1 MSWTNLAFQ
10 VGKLDRK
17 RQLLTRARDGEEG
30 FGFSQKSKE
39 EQKAAIESEVEQ
51 VMENGTIVH
60 GGESARRGLGG
71 TVVSRARLSRLS
83 EVASY
88 RRFYENRDVR
98 IPLYENM
105 TAAQLALRLPISVGI
120 PRQIVDD
127 SADALFGDG
136 RFIGVRMV
144 GADEAESVRL
154 QAFWDRVFSDNGLR
168 QRLLTDA
175 IDSGICGGTFYSVS
189 YDPAGPSVLRVQSI
203 SYDQLWDIEY
213 DELDREKVLAFI
225 FQWEQAEPE
234 ARGGDRFRWH
244 RVEMDRERIVR
255 LRAVRPHTAGD
266 DGEGVEFEIT
276 SISEHNLGMI
286 PIVHIPNSVQRMQT
300 VGDSDIAPLI
310 PMLDAVNQMMS
321 DAYWQCYNDQSILKA
336 INIDPPDSDDLE
348 ESAVRLGGDQ
358 IHFLTENDQL
368 RQDIVRMKPV
378 GIPESFFKTLSLLV
392 GQIYRTAGES
402 HLEPLKWTGTNI
414 SGIALRLLYEPLAK
428 KTYRKRIY
436 WASGFKQLAK
446 ALVALANS
454 KSVVLSES
462 GRFTL
467 GGPEYRLK
475 DVETMWGPLI
485 PGDEVE
491 QQNIVLADLSA
502 GLIGPE
508 DARKRRGYE

>member
-1 MSWTNLAFQ
+1 VDQ
-10 VGKLDRK
+10 V
-17 RQLLTRARDGEEG
+17 RQ
-30 FGFSQKSKE
+30 
-39 EQKAAIESEVEQ
+39 
-51 VMENGTIVH
+51 NGTIVH
-60 GGESARRGLGG
+60 AGESARRGFGG
-71 TVVSRARLSRLS
+71 TVVSRARLSRLT
-83 EVASY
+83 EVADY
-88 RRFYENRDVR
+88 RRLYDNRDVR
-98 IPLYENM
+98 IPLYKNM
-105 TAAQLALRLPISVGI
+105 TAAQLSLRLPISVGI

-136 RFIGVRMV
+136 RFTGVRMV
-144 GADEAESVRL
+144 GADEAESARV
-154 QAFWDRVFSDNGLR
+154 QALWDRVFSDNGFR

-175 IDSGICGGTFYSVS
+175 IDAGICGGTFYSVS

-213 DELDREKVLAFI
+213 DELDRDKVLAYI
-225 FQWEQAEPE
+225 FQWEQVEPE
-234 ARGGDRFRWH
+234 PGRGEKFRWH

-255 LRAVRPHTAGD
+255 LRAARPHTVGD
-266 DGEGVEFEIT
+266 EGEGVQFEVT
-276 SISEHNLGMI
+276 SISEHNLGII
-286 PIVHIPNSVQRMQT
+286 PIVHIPNSVQRMQM

-336 INIDPPDSDDLE
+336 INIDPPDSDDVE
-348 ESAVRLGGDQ
+348 ESVVRLGGDQ

-392 GQIYRTAGES
+392 GQIYKTAGES
-402 HLEPLKWTGTNI
+402 HLEPLNWTGTSI
-414 SGIALRLLYEPLAK
+414 SGVALRLLYEPLAK

-436 WASGFKQLAK
+436 WASGFKRLARI
-446 ALVALANS
+446 LFALANS

-462 GRFTL
+462 GKFML
-467 GGPEYRLK
+467 GGPEYQLK
-475 DVETMWGPLI
+475 DVETVWGPLI

-508 DARKRRGYE
+508 DARKKRGYE